1 MKLSVS
7 DLGSLDEAMERDEY
21 PDYIY
26 TYPPRQ
32 AYRPIVTSAPE
43 IRSIVRASLAA
54 RPDIN
59 LYVHIPFC
67 RQVCRF
73 CNLYT
78 TTAHS
83 DESVYD
89 RYIDR
94 VLEEAAA
101 YVRAGL
107 LPAVPRWR
115 TLYLGGGTPSV
126 LSIAQL
132 ERLVS
137 GLRRYLSIA
146 EVEETAIEVAPET
159 VSPEYLRGLRT
170 AGFDRVSMGF
180 QSTSAEEI
188 RNIGRSYPA
197 TRQAEIAAA
206 AMTAGFRN
214 LCLDLIFGLPGQDA
228 ASWLLSVRT
237 VIAMRPHTICCYQWT
252 SRPHTGFHRMGLTKP
267 EGRRLREFYELA
279 CAELSAAGYE
289 RETHVRWVTD
299 GGGYL
304 QKQYHW
310 GLETLIGLGAGAR
323 SYFWHTDLRNGYSL
337 HDRRQ
342 ALSAYLASDALGWES
357 VLEGYEMSSD
367 ERRRKAM
374 VLGLHDLR
382 RQWYRDNF
390 AEDPT
395 DSFAKEIDGL
405 ADRGLIN
412 ITTDAIR
419 LTARGQSYRDA
430 IVQLFM
436 SDRIRGLVQSWNYDE

>member
-7 DLGSLDEAMERDEY
+7 DLGSLDEAMERGEY
-21 PDYIY
+21 PDYVY

-32 AYRPIVTSAPE
+32 AYRRLGTGVGET
-43 IRSIVRASLAA
+43 RSIVRTSLAE

-78 TTAHS
+78 TTGHG

-94 VLEEAAA
+94 VLDEAAT
-101 YVRAGL
+101 YVREGL
-107 LPAVPRWR
+107 LPRECRWR

-137 GLRRYLSIA
+137 GLRRCLSIA

-159 VSPEYLRGLRT
+159 ASPEYLLGLRA

-180 QSTSAEEI
+180 QSTLTEEV
-188 RNIGRSYPA
+188 RNIGRSYPVS
-197 TRQAEIAAA
+197 RQAEIAAV
-206 AMTAGFRN
+206 AMDAGFRN
-214 LCLDLIFGLPGQDA
+214 LCLDLIFGLPGQDT
-228 ASWLLSVRT
+228 ASWRRSVGE
-237 VIAMRPHTICCYQWT
+237 VIAMKPHTICCYQWT
-252 SRPHTGFHRMGLTKP
+252 SRPHTGFHRMGLAKP
-267 EGRRLREFYELA
+267 EGRWLRELYELA
-279 CAELSAAGYE
+279 RTELAAAGYE
-289 RETHVRWVTD
+289 QETHVRWVTE

-310 GLETLIGLGAGAR
+310 GLQTLIGLGAGAR
-323 SYFWHTDLRNGYSL
+323 SYLWHTDLRNGYSL
-337 HDRRQ
+337 LDRRH
-342 ALSAYLASDALGWES
+342 ALNSYLTSAGLGWEAP
-357 VLEGYEMSSD
+357 LEGYEMPAG

-374 VLGLHDLR
+374 VLGLHELR
-382 RQWYRDNF
+382 REWYLGEF
-390 AEDPT
+390 GEDALV
-395 DSFAKEIDGL
+395 SFPKEIHGL
-405 ADRGLIN
+405 AERGLVDV
-412 ITTDAIR
+412 TADSIR
-419 LTARGQSYRDA
+419 LTERGRSHRDA
-430 IVQLFM
+430 IVQLFF
-436 SDRIRGLVQSWNYDE
+436 SDRARSLVQSWTYDE

>member
-1 MKLSVS
+1 MKLSVC
-7 DLGSLDEAMERDEY
+7 DLGSLDEAIERGEY

-32 AYRPIVTSAPE
+32 AYRRLATSVTQT
-43 IRSIVRASLAA
+43 RSVVRDSLAA

-78 TTAHS
+78 TTGHG

-94 VLEEAAA
+94 VLDEAAA
-101 YVRAGL
+101 YAEQDL
-107 LPAVPRWR
+107 LPQGCRWR

-132 ERLVS
+132 DRLVS
-137 GLRRYLSIA
+137 GLRRRFSIT

-159 VSPEYLRGLRT
+159 ASPEYLRGLRA

-180 QSTSAEEI
+180 QSTLTEEV
-188 RNIGRSYPA
+188 RSIGRSYPVS
-197 TRQAEIAAA
+197 RQAEIAAV
-206 AMTAGFRN
+206 AMDAGFRN

-228 ASWLLSVRT
+228 ASWRTSVRE

-252 SRPHTGFHRMGLTKP
+252 SRPHTGFHRMGLAKP
-267 EGRRLREFYELA
+267 DGGWLRDLYELA
-279 CAELSAAGYE
+279 CAELGTAGYQQ
-289 RETHVRWVTD
+289 ETHVRWVTE

-310 GLETLIGLGAGAR
+310 GLQTLMGLGAGAR

-337 HDRRQ
+337 LDRRQ
-342 ALSAYLASDALGWES
+342 ALNSYLTSAGLGWEAP
-357 VLEGYEMSSD
+357 LEGYEMPAD

-382 RQWYRDNF
+382 RDWYVREF
-390 AEDPT
+390 AEDPLA
-395 DSFAKEIDGL
+395 SFPKEIDGL
-405 ADRGLIN
+405 AERGLVH
-412 ITTDAIR
+412 ITADSIS
-419 LTARGQSYRDA
+419 LTGRGLSHRDA
-430 IVQLFM
+430 IVQLFF
-436 SDRIRGLVQSWNYDE
+436 SDRARNLVESWAYDE